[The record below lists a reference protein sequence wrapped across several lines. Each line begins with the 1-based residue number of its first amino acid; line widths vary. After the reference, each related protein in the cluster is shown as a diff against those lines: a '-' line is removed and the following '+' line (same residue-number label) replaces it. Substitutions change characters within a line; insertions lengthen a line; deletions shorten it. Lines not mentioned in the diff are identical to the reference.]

1 MHTSTGSLTMYER
14 ILIAIDGSKVGDR
27 GLEEGIRMAAS
38 TKANVRLVHVLTSVG
53 ADGYVPIANH
63 AVVSY
68 ENLIDELRAAGRKV
82 LDEATARALQAGVIC
97 EAKLLQTVDGG
108 AAKTIVKEARD
119 WPADL
124 IVMGTHGRRGLR
136 RLALGSDAETVLRTA
151 PAPLLLVRD
160 LAKRAGDRAGG
171 YAKILVPVDGSDA
184 SKRGLREAARI
195 ASASRATLRLLH
207 VVNELIVGPEYLP
220 LLRYEGFLAS
230 LREEAN
236 AILSDASVAARE
248 VGAACETVV
257 LETLGEE
264 AAQSIVRQAQEWEAD
279 LIVMGT
285 HGRRGLRRLALGSD
299 AETVLRHSPAPLLL
313 VRGASN
319 DE

>member
-1 MHTSTGSLTMYER
+1 MYER

-27 GLEEGIRMAAS
+27 GLEEGIRMASS
-38 TKANVRLVHVLTSVG
+38 TKASVRLLHVLTSVG

-68 ENLIDELRAAGRKV
+68 ENLIDELRTAGRKV
-82 LDEATARALQAGVIC
+82 LDDATARALQSGVIC
-97 EAKLLQTVDGG
+97 ETKLVQTVDGG

-151 PAPLLLVRD
+151 PVPVLLVRD
-160 LAKRAGDRAGG
+160 LAKPAGRTAA
-171 YAKILVPVDGSDA
+171 YAKVLVPVDGSDA

-248 VGAACETVV
+248 AGATCETVV

-264 AAQSIVRQAQEWEAD
+264 AAQSIVRQAQEWGAD

-313 VRGASN
+313 VRGSS
-319 DE
+319 DDD

>member
-1 MHTSTGSLTMYER
+1 MNTVFHRLGPYEVLHEIGRGGMALVVLAKDTRTEKNVALKLADWST
-14 ILIAIDGSKVGDR
+14 
-27 GLEEGIRMAAS
+27 
-38 TKANVRLVHVLTSVG
+38 
-53 ADGYVPIANH
+53 
-63 AVVSY
+63 
-68 ENLIDELRAAGRKV
+68 
-82 LDEATARALQAGVIC
+82 
-97 EAKLLQTVDGG
+97 
-108 AAKTIVKEARD
+108 
-119 WPADL
+119 
-124 IVMGTHGRRGLR
+124 
-136 RLALGSDAETVLRTA
+136 LGSDAETVLRTA

-160 LAKRAGDRAGG
+160 LAKRARDRAGA

-220 LLRYEGFLAS
+220 LLRYEGFLTS

-236 AILSDASVAARE
+236 AILNEASVAARE

-299 AETVLRHSPAPLLL
+299 AETVLRHAPAPLLL
-313 VRGASN
+313 VRGSSD